1 MQITSDKAFQK
12 SNSVQ
17 QVFETIDANLQRYI
31 DFLCHI
37 CSYEARAYDKVTI
50 DRMADYIVTFS
61 HSEGFQITRTPMES
75 CGDFLTVEINPGKEK
90 AGLFMAH
97 MDTVFDKGAF
107 GQPPVRRE
115 GDRITGPGV
124 IDCKGGIAIAL
135 LCMKALLDHGFDK
148 HVRLILTSDEEVS
161 NILGGEKEQQFFREQ
176 TAGFP
181 CAINCET
188 AEKDQVVVGRKAI
201 LMYRLDIKGV
211 GGHAGKH
218 VFTAKNAAV
227 EAAYKIIALHEKSV
241 PGGTTYSCNIVSGG
255 TAANVI
261 PDSCSVTIDIRALT
275 VKDMETATQE
285 LEAVART
292 AFVPGTTCTVNL
304 LSTRPPMEK
313 TPQTL
318 ELLNGLL
325 NVCHK
330 YGLGGLTPIE
340 SGGGSDSCY
349 TQAAG
354 IPSICGMGGSGGLL
368 HTTNEFLNPDSIPL
382 RAKILA
388 GFLLDA
394 D

>member
-1 MQITSDKAFQK
+1 MQKIFQTI
-12 SNSVQ
+12 
-17 QVFETIDANLQRYI
+17 ETNQQRYL
-31 DFLCHI
+31 DFLCQI
-37 CSYEARAYDKVTI
+37 CSYEASAYDKETI
-50 DRMADYIVTFS
+50 DNMVDYISTFAEK
-61 HSEGFQITRTPMES
+61 EGLQATRMPMEN

-97 MDTVFDKGAF
+97 MDTVFHKGAF

-201 LMYRLDIKGV
+201 LKYRLDIKGV

-218 VFTAKNAAV
+218 VFTAKNAVV

-261 PDSCSVTIDIRALT
+261 PDSCSVTIDIRTLT
-275 VKDMETATQE
+275 VKDMETAMQE

-325 NVCHK
+325 DVCHK
-330 YGLGGLTPIE
+330 YGLGSLTPIE

-354 IPSICGMGGSGGLL
+354 IPSICGMGGSGGLQ
-368 HTTNEFLNPDSIPL
+368 HTTNEFLNPDAIPL

-388 GFLLDA
+388 GFLCKNG
-394 D
+394 